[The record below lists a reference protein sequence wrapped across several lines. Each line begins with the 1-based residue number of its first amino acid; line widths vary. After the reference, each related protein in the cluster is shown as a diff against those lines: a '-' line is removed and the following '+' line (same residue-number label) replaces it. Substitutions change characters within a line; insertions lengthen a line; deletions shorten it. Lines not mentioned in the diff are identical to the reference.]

1 MSHDLYMEIFV
12 RWRWTRSDSKKSLKS
27 NDLQRIRC
35 RQYKTLTTTREQKKK
50 KIRGIM
56 SRSNGQW
63 SFACERAWVCGDFY
77 WVLLLLRLPFSS
89 SSFFWNVDCESVYH
103 VVTLFVFYASFHRV
117 AVYFHTKSN
126 KTKFKSF
133 DKQWRRTNRKP
144 VADITAI
151 DWNSRMIWPISRYFI

>member
-1 MSHDLYMEIFV
+1 MGNGRLRVSE
-12 RWRWTRSDSKKSLKS
+12 
-27 NDLQRIRC
+27 
-35 RQYKTLTTTREQKKK
+35 RECVGTF
-50 KIRGIM
+50 IGYFYF
-56 SRSNGQW
+56 
-63 SFACERAWVCGDFY
+63 FAFRF
-77 WVLLLLRLPFSS
+77 LLRLFFS
-89 SSFFWNVDCESVYH
+89 NEDCESVYH

-151 DWNSRMIWPISRYFI
+151 D